1 MRRSPMIQVR
11 SLSRQILWRL
21 IPLLLTSLLVFWL
34 SGGFPPTNWQLLAQV
49 LIHPSAYRTTQGA
62 SLSEVLTILWV
73 QSLLLL
79 LVWLSLLIL
88 ILRTLFALSGRAER
102 PVRTR
107 SFSAGISLAASVISG
122 GTRNKPDPLKN
133 PFENL
138 ARRNSQ
144 HGTITLGKPA
154 AAKNGVQ
161 ENGQIAARTVSSADA
176 SKGAARSATVH
187 AAQAQSGPLDPFA
200 VQPDLLDLFAGSDPL
215 SVEPALQSP
224 QTREAAKATESEFV
238 FGNPFEGP
246 LPEVFEYDTDL
257 KQSLADLKER

>member
-1 MRRSPMIQVR
+1 MQVG

-21 IPLLLTSLLVFWL
+21 VPLLLTSLLVLWL

-49 LIHPSAYRTTQGA
+49 LLHPSAYRTTQGA

-79 LVWLSLLIL
+79 LVWLSLLVL
-88 ILRTLFALSGRAER
+88 ILRALFDLPGRAVHSAR
-102 PVRTR
+102 PR
-107 SFSAGISLAASVISG
+107 SLSAGVALAASAISG
-122 GTRNKPDPLKN
+122 GARSKPDPLKN

-138 ARRNSQ
+138 ARRTPQ

-154 AAKNGVQ
+154 ATKNGAQ
-161 ENGQIAARTVSSADA
+161 GAGQMTERAATTSR
-176 SKGAARSATVH
+176 GAAGSAPVR

-215 SVEPALQSP
+215 SAEPAP
-224 QTREAAKATESEFV
+224 QFPEAQASSKATPPEFV

-257 KQSLADLKER
+257 KQSLADLKERPQS